1 MSYTQHGSGR
11 TRVFFLHGWGSSSA
25 LWGGLPELVA
35 ASPEYTA
42 IVPDL
47 PGFGDTPE
55 PQEGY
60 TVSDCAEIVREF
72 ILSFGTEDCI
82 LIGHSYGGRVI
93 IKLASEEQPFGI
105 LKIILFDSAGLVPA
119 RHAKDRLRNTVTK
132 SARALLPSKTA
143 ERLKNKFGSDDYR
156 NASPTMR
163 KTLVFAV
170 NEDLREHLPKI
181 TAPTLLFWGELDTAT
196 PIADGRVMESLIPD
210 AGLVVAQGAGHFSY
224 LDAPVLAEKVVR
236 SFLTIKESA
245 E

>member
-1 MSYTQHGSGR
+1 
-11 TRVFFLHGWGSSSA
+11 SA
-25 LWGGLPELVA
+25 SAPWGGLPELTA
-35 ASPEYTA
+35 LSPDPPA
-42 IVPDL
+42 NGPDQ

-55 PQEGY
+55 PAEPY

-82 LIGHSYGGRVI
+82 LVGHSYGGRVI
-93 IKLASEEQPFGI
+93 IKLAAEKQPFAI
-105 LKIILFDSAGLVPA
+105 SKIILFDSAGLVPV
-119 RHAKDRLRNTVTK
+119 RHAKDKLRSVVTK
-132 SARALLPSKTA
+132 SARAFLPSKTA
-143 ERLKNKFGSDDYR
+143 EKLKNKFGSDDYR
-156 NASPTMR
+156 NASPIMR

-196 PIADGRVMESLIPD
+196 PLADARVMESLIPD
-210 AGLVVAQGAGHFSY
+210 AGLVIAQGAGHFSY

-236 SFLTIKESA
+236 SFLRIKEAA